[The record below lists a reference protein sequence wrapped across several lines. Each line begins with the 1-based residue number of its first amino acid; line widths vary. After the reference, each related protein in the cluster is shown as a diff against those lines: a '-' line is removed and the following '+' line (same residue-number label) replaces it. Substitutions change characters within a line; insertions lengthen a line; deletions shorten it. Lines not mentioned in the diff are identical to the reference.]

1 MKIKAALLSA
11 LLGHTMTGAAFAA
24 EPPVSML
31 DFDRQMSFSRPMFVS
46 VFRGFNDDHIY
57 YVLPNSVALK
67 EANGGVPELS
77 LVYENIKQRRHSLLS
92 IKGTVAYG
100 RDYAEAVDEI
110 RSVDPQARFAMPQ
123 PYSFQFRLMTPS
135 SDGQGA
141 VIDGSKINSAGQFEL
156 LARVSD
162 ITSRILLLPN
172 SYKFDFMSIVY
183 APTYRGIVRDDDGT
197 VKIRDRSFE
206 VGVVSNGGCAF
217 NPDKYVRW
225 PSNRSGCVFP
235 KYDSALVR
243 GLQKKLHQ
251 LGFYKAKIDGAYGPA
266 TAEAIRTFQKSK
278 ALPEDGIPTPQ
289 LLALL
294 PGTAA

>member
-1 MKIKAALLSA
+1 MKIKATFLLA
-11 LLGHTMTGAAFAA
+11 LLGQATSGAVLAA
-24 EPPVSML
+24 EPPAAMM

-46 VFRGFNDDHIY
+46 VFRGYNDDHTY
-57 YVLPNSVALK
+57 YVLPNSVTLK

-77 LVYENIKQRRHSLLS
+77 LVYESIKQRRNALLS
-92 IKGTVAYG
+92 VKGTVAYG
-100 RDYAEAVDEI
+100 RDYAEALDEI
-110 RSVDPQARFAMPQ
+110 KSMDPQARFAMPQ

-141 VIDGSKINSAGQFEL
+141 VIEGSKIGSAGQFEL
-156 LARVSD
+156 IARVSD

-172 SYKFDFMSIVY
+172 SYKFEFMSVVY

-217 NPDKYVRW
+217 NPDTYVGW
-225 PSNRSGCVFP
+225 PSNRSGCMFP
-235 KYDSALVR
+235 KYDPVLVR
-243 GLQKKLHQ
+243 GLQKNLHR
-251 LGFYKAKIDGAYGPA
+251 LGLYKSGIDGIYGPA
-266 TAEAIRTFQKSK
+266 TGQAIRSFQKSK
-278 ALPEDGIPTPQ
+278 TLPEDGIPSAQ

-294 PGTAA
+294 SEAAA

>member
-1 MKIKAALLSA
+1 MNIKASLFIA
-11 LLGHTMTGAAFAA
+11 LLGHMMPGAALAA
-24 EPPVSML
+24 EPPASML

-46 VFRGFNDDHIY
+46 VFRGYNDDHTY
-57 YVLPNSVALK
+57 YILPNSVTLK
-67 EANGGVPELS
+67 EANGGVPEFS

-92 IKGTVAYG
+92 VKGTVAYG
-100 RDYAEAVDEI
+100 RDYTEAVDEI
-110 RSVDPQARFAMPQ
+110 KSVDYQARFAMPQ

-172 SYKFDFMSIVY
+172 SYKFDFMSVVY

-197 VKIRDRSFE
+197 VRIRDRSFE

-217 NPDKYVRW
+217 NPDTYVGW
-225 PSNRSGCVFP
+225 PSNRSGCMFP
-235 KYDSALVR
+235 KYDSVLVR
-243 GLQKKLHQ
+243 ALQKKLHH
-251 LGFYKAKIDGAYGPA
+251 LGLYKSTIDGIYGPA
-266 TAEAIRTFQKSK
+266 TAEAIRSFQKSK
-278 ALPEDGIPTPQ
+278 TLPEDGIPTAQ

-294 PGTAA
+294 SGAAA